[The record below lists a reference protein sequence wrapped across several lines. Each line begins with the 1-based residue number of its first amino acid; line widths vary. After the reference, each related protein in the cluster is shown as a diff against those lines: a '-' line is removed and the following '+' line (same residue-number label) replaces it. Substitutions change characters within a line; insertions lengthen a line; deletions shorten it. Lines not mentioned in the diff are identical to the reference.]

1 MKDPVPNLPDAK
13 PPAGEAFVW
22 FSSVGLVIGLA
33 MVAALVGVIIFNGTK
48 AFWPA
53 PIERAEL
60 ADGRVLL
67 GPLIQERI
75 KPGTSPAAGLEERQY
90 QIGLREVNG
99 QSFAWVDAAAVRSTS
114 LPLGALALERYE
126 NGAAFLLP
134 AELRFADGARIP
146 ASDPVFHTRLESLI
160 ASVAERR
167 GRLNEVEKVRIGRI
181 NTELQRVK
189 IALRKAADLGTPDVD
204 LKAEAARLE
213 ADYQTLAAEAQA
225 LRAGFPTDVLA
236 GTDGA
241 GRPLEFPVSSLVRA
255 WEPNR
260 LGLGGNLALAA
271 SRAWEFVST
280 EPREANTEGGVLP
293 ALFGTFAMTVLMS
306 ALVTPF
312 GVIAAIYLREYARQ
326 GAVLRMVRISVNNL
340 AGVPSIVF
348 GVFGL
353 GFFVYVLGGNLDQLF
368 FADEIRYNNNT
379 PVLGTGGLLWAS
391 LTLALMTLPVVIV
404 ATEEGLSAVPRGMR
418 EASLACGASKW
429 QTIREILLPA
439 SAPGILTGVILAM
452 ARGAGEVAPLMIVG
466 VVKLAPTLP
475 IDGDFPFLH
484 ADRKFMHLGFH
495 IYDLGFQSPDSDAA
509 RPMVFASTL
518 LLLLL
523 VLFLNLGAIAIRNR
537 LRERYKTSA
546 F

>member
-1 MKDPVPNLPDAK
+1 MKDPVPNVPDAK
-13 PPAGEAFVW
+13 PPAGEALVW
-22 FSSVGLVIGLA
+22 FTSVGLVLGLA
-33 MVAALVGVIIFNGTK
+33 MVAALVGVIVLNGLK

-67 GPLIQERI
+67 GPLAQERL
-75 KPGTSPAAGLEERQY
+75 KPGTPPAAGLLERQY
-90 QIGLREVNG
+90 QVGLRERNG
-99 QSFAWVDAAAVRSTS
+99 QSFAWVDAAAVRATS
-114 LPLGALALERYE
+114 LPAGVLALERME

-134 AELRFADGARIP
+134 AELRLADGSRLP
-146 ASDPVFHTRLESLI
+146 ASDPAFLDRLDSLI
-160 ASVAERR
+160 DAVAARR
-167 GRLNEVEKVRIGRI
+167 GLLAEVEKVRIGRI
-181 NTELQRVK
+181 NTQLQKVK
-189 IALRKAADLGTPDVD
+189 VGLRKAADLGLPDAE
-204 LKAEAARLE
+204 LKAEAARLD
-213 ADYQTLAAEAQA
+213 ADYQALAAEARA
-225 LRAGFPTDVLA
+225 LRAGFPADILA

-241 GRPLEFPVSSLVRA
+241 GNPLEFPVASLARA

-260 LGLGGNLALAA
+260 LGLGGKLALAA
-271 SRAWEFVST
+271 SRVWEFVST

-353 GFFVYVLGGNLDQLF
+353 GFFVYVLGGNLDRLL
-368 FADEIRYNNNT
+368 FADELRYNNNT

-404 ATEEGLSAVPRGMR
+404 ATEEALSAVPRGMR

-466 VVKLAPTLP
+466 VVKLAPALP
-475 IDGDFPFLH
+475 VDGEFPFVH
-484 ADRKFMHLGFH
+484 MDRKFMHLGFH

-523 VLFLNLGAIAIRNR
+523 VLLLNLGAIAIRNR

>member
-1 MKDPVPNLPDAK
+1 MKDPVPNVPDAK
-13 PPAGEAFVW
+13 PPAGEALVW
-22 FSSVGLVIGLA
+22 FTSVGLVLGLA
-33 MVAALVGVIIFNGTK
+33 MVAALVGVIVLNGAK
-48 AFWPA
+48 AFWPSA
-53 PIERAEL
+53 IERAEL

-67 GPLIQERI
+67 GPLVQERV
-75 KPGTSPAAGLEERQY
+75 KPGTPPAAGALERQY
-90 QIGLREVNG
+90 QVGLRESNG
-99 QSFAWVDAAAVRSTS
+99 QGFAWVDAAAVRAVAH
-114 LPLGALALERYE
+114 PPGALALERLE

-134 AELRFADGARIP
+134 TVLRRADGSLVP
-146 ASDPVFHTRLESLI
+146 AGDPGFLPRLEALI
-160 ASVAERR
+160 GEVARR
-167 GRLNEVEKVRIGRI
+167 RAQLAEVEKSRIGRI
-181 NTELQRVK
+181 NTEMQRLKV
-189 IALRKAADLGTPDVD
+189 ALRKAEDLGSPADD
-204 LKAEAARLE
+204 LRARVARLE
-213 ADYQTLAAEAQA
+213 SDYQ
-225 LRAGFPTDVLA
+225 VLA
-236 GTDGA
+236 GEAKVLRGGFPADVLVGADGQGRVIELPVA
-241 GRPLEFPVSSLVRA
+241 GLVRV

-260 LGLGGNLALAA
+260 LGVLGKTRLALA
-271 SRAWEFVST
+271 RAWSFVST

-312 GVIAAIYLREYARQ
+312 GVVAAIYLREYARQ
-326 GAVLRMVRISVNNL
+326 GTVLRMVRISVNNL

-353 GFFVYVLGGNLDQLF
+353 GFFVYVLGGNLDRLL
-368 FADEIRYNNNT
+368 FADELRYNNNT

-404 ATEEGLSAVPRGMR
+404 ATEEALSAVPRGMR

-475 IDGDFPFLH
+475 VDGEFPFLH
-484 ADRKFMHLGFH
+484 MDRKFMHLGFH

>member
-1 MKDPVPNLPDAK
+1 MKDPVPNVPDAK

-22 FSSVGLVIGLA
+22 FTSVGLVLGLA
-33 MVAALVGVIIFNGTK
+33 MVAALVGVIVANGAK
-48 AFWPA
+48 AFWPSA
-53 PIERAEL
+53 IERAEL

-67 GPLIQERI
+67 GPLAQERL
-75 KPGTSPAAGLEERQY
+75 KPGTPPADGVLERQY
-90 QIGLREVNG
+90 QVGLREVNG
-99 QSFAWVDAAAVRSTS
+99 QSFAWVDAAAVRAAS
-114 LPLGALALERYE
+114 LPEGALALERME

-134 AELRFADGARIP
+134 SGLRLADGSRLAATDP
-146 ASDPVFHTRLESLI
+146 AFLPRLRELI
-160 ASVAERR
+160 DAVADRRER
-167 GRLNEVEKVRIGRI
+167 LAEVEKVRIGRI
-181 NTELQRVK
+181 NGELQRTKV
-189 IALRKAADLGTPDVD
+189 ALRKAADLGLPAAE
-204 LKAEAARLE
+204 LEAEAARLD
-213 ADYQTLAAEAQA
+213 AQYQALAAEARA
-225 LRAGFPTDVLA
+225 LREGFPADVLEGA
-236 GTDGA
+236 DGA
-241 GRPLEFPVSSLVRA
+241 GRPLEFPVASLVRA

-260 LGLGGNLALAA
+260 LGLGGKLALTA

-312 GVIAAIYLREYARQ
+312 GVVAAIYLHEYARK
-326 GAVLRMVRISVNNL
+326 GPMLRSVRICVNNL

-353 GFFVYVLGGNLDQLF
+353 GFFVYVLGGNLDRLL
-368 FADEIRYNNNT
+368 FADELRYNNNT

-404 ATEEGLSAVPRGMR
+404 ATEEALSAVPRGMR

-475 IDGDFPFLH
+475 VDGEFPFVH
-484 ADRKFMHLGFH
+484 MDRKFMHLGFH

-523 VLFLNLGAIAIRNR
+523 VLLLNLGAIAIRNR

>member
-1 MKDPVPNLPDAK
+1 MQDPVPNVPDAK

-22 FSSVGLVIGLA
+22 FTSVGLILGLA
-33 MVAALVGVIIFNGTK
+33 MVAMLVGVIVCNGLQ
-48 AFWPA
+48 AFWPS
-53 PIERAEL
+53 PVERAEL
-60 ADGRVLL
+60 AGGRVLL
-67 GPLIQERI
+67 GPLAQERL
-75 KPGTSPAAGLEERQY
+75 KPGTPPAAGLLERQY
-90 QIGLREVNG
+90 QVGLRERNG
-99 QSFAWVDAAAVRSTS
+99 QSFAWVDASEVVDVTFPA
-114 LPLGALALERYE
+114 GALALERME

-134 AELRFADGARIP
+134 AELRLADGGRLP
-146 ASDPVFHTRLESLI
+146 ASDPGFHARLEALI
-160 ASVAERR
+160 EAVADRR
-167 GRLNEVEKVRIGRI
+167 DRLTEVEKVRIGRI
-181 NTELQRVK
+181 NSQLQKVK
-189 IALRKAADLGTPDVD
+189 VGLRKAADLGLPDAE
-204 LKAEAARLE
+204 LKAEAARLDAE
-213 ADYQTLAAEAQA
+213 YQALAAEARA
-225 LRAGFPTDVLA
+225 LREGFPRDILA
-236 GTDGA
+236 GADGA
-241 GRPLEFPVSSLVRA
+241 GNPLELPVASLVRA

-260 LGLGGNLALAA
+260 LGAGGKLALAA
-271 SRAWEFVST
+271 SRAWEFVSG

-312 GVIAAIYLREYARQ
+312 GVVAAIYLREYARQ
-326 GAVLRMVRISVNNL
+326 GPLLRAVRICVNNL

-353 GFFVYVLGGNLDQLF
+353 GFFVYVLGGNLDRLL
-368 FADEIRYNNNT
+368 FADELRYNNNT

-404 ATEEGLSAVPRGMR
+404 ATEEALSAVPRGMR

-466 VVKLAPTLP
+466 VVKLAPALP
-475 IDGDFPFLH
+475 LDGEFPFVH
-484 ADRKFMHLGFH
+484 MDRKFMHLGFH

>member
-33 MVAALVGVIIFNGTK
+33 MVAALVGVIIFNGAK

-60 ADGRVLL
+60 VDGRVLL

-114 LPLGALALERYE
+114 RPLGALALERME

-134 AELRFADGARIP
+134 SELRMSDGSRLSSADPSFLATLQALIDAVDLRRE
-146 ASDPVFHTRLESLI
+146 RLT
-160 ASVAERR
+160 
-167 GRLNEVEKVRIGRI
+167 EVEKVRIGRI
-181 NTELQRVK
+181 NTQLQRLK
-189 IALRKAADLGTPDVD
+189 IGLRKAADLGTPDAE
-204 LKAEAARLE
+204 LKAEASRAE
-213 ADYQTLAAEAQA
+213 AAYQILAAEAQA
-225 LRAGFPTDVLA
+225 LRAGFPTDVLV

-241 GRPLEFPVSSLVRA
+241 GRPLEFPVSSLVRV

-312 GVIAAIYLREYARQ
+312 GVIAAI
-326 GAVLRMVRISVNNL
+326 
-340 AGVPSIVF
+340 
-348 GVFGL
+348 
-353 GFFVYVLGGNLDQLF
+353 
-368 FADEIRYNNNT
+368 
-379 PVLGTGGLLWAS
+379 
-391 LTLALMTLPVVIV
+391 
-404 ATEEGLSAVPRGMR
+404 
-418 EASLACGASKW
+418 
-429 QTIREILLPA
+429 
-439 SAPGILTGVILAM
+439 
-452 ARGAGEVAPLMIVG
+452 
-466 VVKLAPTLP
+466 
-475 IDGDFPFLH
+475 
-484 ADRKFMHLGFH
+484 
-495 IYDLGFQSPDSDAA
+495 
-509 RPMVFASTL
+509 
-518 LLLLL
+518 
-523 VLFLNLGAIAIRNR
+523 
-537 LRERYKTSA
+537 
-546 F
+546 

>member
-1 MKDPVPNLPDAK
+1 MKDPVPNVPDAQ
-13 PPAGEAFVW
+13 PPKGEAFVW
-22 FSSVGLVIGLA
+22 FTAVGLVLGLG
-33 MVAALVGVIIFNGTK
+33 MVAALVGVIVLNGGK

-53 PIERAEL
+53 AVERASL

-67 GPLIQERI
+67 GPLAQERL
-75 KPGTSPAAGLEERQY
+75 KPGTAPADGVLERQY
-90 QIGLREVNG
+90 QVGLREANG
-99 QSFAWVDAAAVRSTS
+99 QSFVWVDAAAVREVS
-114 LPLGALALERYE
+114 LPAGVLALERME

-134 AELRFADGARIP
+134 NELRLADGARVP
-146 ASDPVFHTRLESLI
+146 ASDPAFHARLEALI
-160 ASVAERR
+160 GAVAARRER
-167 GRLNEVEKVRIGRI
+167 LAEVEKVRIGRI
-181 NTELQRVK
+181 NSQLQRVK
-189 IALRKAADLGTPDVD
+189 VGLRKAADLGTPAGD
-204 LKAEAARLE
+204 LEAEAARLDAE
-213 ADYQTLAAEAQA
+213 YQVLAAEARA
-225 LRAGFPTDVLA
+225 LRDGFPKDVLA

-241 GRPLEFPVSSLVRA
+241 GRPLEFPVASLVRA

-260 LGLGGNLALAA
+260 LGFLGKLALAA
-271 SRAWEFVST
+271 SRAWEFIST

-312 GVIAAIYLREYARQ
+312 GVVAAIYLHEYARQ
-326 GAVLRMVRISVNNL
+326 GPMLRSVRICVNNL

-353 GFFVYVLGGNLDQLF
+353 GFFVHVLGGNLDRLL
-368 FADEIRYNNNT
+368 FADELRYNNNT

-404 ATEEGLSAVPRGMR
+404 ATEEALSAVPRGMR

-475 IDGDFPFLH
+475 VDGEFPFVH
-484 ADRKFMHLGFH
+484 MDRKFMHLGFH

-523 VLFLNLGAIAIRNR
+523 VLVLNLGAIAIRNR